1 MRLATFLLLPIL
13 LSACQSIPSDN
24 PGSLSFRVPPG
35 STLSL
40 NKNLDI
46 ADGNTHVMIQSGRL
60 TTEQK
65 RNNYVV
71 ACRVN
76 FRDFGPRTIE
86 PEVFNILRT
95 EDGEGW
101 VSRPNIYSYTTEIYL
116 GSEKGTDIIKIV
128 CNTWAMPPSVNFSYA
143 EIEQALG
150 DYFTFSFNFPESMK
164 Q

>member
-1 MRLATFLLLPIL
+1 MRLATLLLLSL
-13 LSACQSIPSDN
+13 LLAACQSIPSKN
-24 PGSLSFRVPPG
+24 PESLSFRVPPG

-46 ADGNTHVMIQSGRL
+46 AEGNTHVMLQSGKL
-60 TTEQK
+60 TTENK

-76 FRDFGPRTIE
+76 FKDFGPRTVE

-116 GSEKGTDIIKIV
+116 GSDKGTDIIKIV

-143 EIEQALG
+143 EIQQALG
-150 DYFTFSFNFPESMK
+150 DYFTFSFNFPESSK
-164 Q
+164 

>member
-24 PGSLSFRVPPG
+24 PKSLSFRVPPG

-46 ADGNTHVMIQSGRL
+46 AEGNTHVMIQSGKL
-60 TTEQK
+60 TTEKQ
-65 RNNYVV
+65 RNNYVL
-71 ACRVN
+71 ACRIN

-86 PEVFNILRT
+86 PEIFNILRT
-95 EDGEGW
+95 EDDEGW
-101 VSRPNIYSYTTEIYL
+101 VSRPNIYFYSTEIYL
-116 GSEKGTDIIKIV
+116 GSEKGTDIIKIT
-128 CNTWAMPPSVNFSYA
+128 CSTWAMPPSVNFSYA

-150 DYFTFSFNFPESMK
+150 GYFTFSFNFTDPTK
-164 Q
+164 P

>member
-1 MRLATFLLLPIL
+1 MKLATFLLLPLIV
-13 LSACQSIPSDN
+13 SACQSVATDN
-24 PGSLSFRVPPG
+24 PAELSFRVPPS

-40 NKNLDI
+40 NKKIDI
-46 ADGNTHVMIQSGRL
+46 AEGNTHVMFQSGKI
-60 TTEQK
+60 TTEKQ

-76 FRDFGPRTIE
+76 FRNFGPRTVE
-86 PEVFNILRT
+86 PEVFKILRT
-95 EDGEGW
+95 EDTEGW

-116 GSEKGTDIIKIV
+116 GSDKGTDIIKIV

-150 DYFTFSFNFPESMK
+150 DYFTFSFNFPESSK

>member
-24 PGSLSFRVPPG
+24 PKSLSFRVPPG

-46 ADGNTHVMIQSGRL
+46 AEGNTHVMIQSGKL
-60 TTEQK
+60 TTEKQ
-65 RNNYVV
+65 RNNYVL
-71 ACRVN
+71 ACRIN

-86 PEVFNILRT
+86 PEIFNILRT
-95 EDGEGW
+95 EDDEGW
-101 VSRPNIYSYTTEIYL
+101 VSRPNIYFYSTEIYL
-116 GSEKGTDIIKIV
+116 GSEKGTDIIKIT
-128 CNTWAMPPSVNFSYA
+128 CSTWAMPPSVNFSYA

-150 DYFTFSFNFPESMK
+150 DYFTFSFNFQDTPK